1 MKLKNFKRKLLEENK
16 SLKKEYFSYDL
27 AFEIGQMVQK
37 ERVARGLTQGQL
49 ANVVGTKQPSIARVE
64 NGKVLPSLRFLQKL
78 AHAFGAS
85 LVPPQITSSPTGP
98 TSFDAPTIQ
107 YGVVLV
113 EGGYIDPE
121 ISRSNLLF
129 SQINHKESENLTTSS
144 R

>member
-16 SLKKEYFSYDL
+16 SFKKEYFSYDL

-78 AHAFGAS
+78 AHAFDAS
-85 LVPPQITSSPTGP
+85 LVPPHITSSPTGP
-98 TSFDAPTIQ
+98 TSFDAPPIQ
-107 YGVVLV
+107 YG
-113 EGGYIDPE
+113 
-121 ISRSNLLF
+121 
-129 SQINHKESENLTTSS
+129 
-144 R
+144 